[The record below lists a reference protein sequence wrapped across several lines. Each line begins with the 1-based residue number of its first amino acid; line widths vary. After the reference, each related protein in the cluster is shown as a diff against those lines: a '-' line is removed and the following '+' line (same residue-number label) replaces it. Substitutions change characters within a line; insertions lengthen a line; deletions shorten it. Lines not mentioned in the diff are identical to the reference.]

1 MKKVVF
7 LMALLLCAA
16 CQQRVQQQF
25 VEEECEGQDTID
37 QSLIFKTTD
46 SITYHT
52 TVMYAGEHMQGDFV
66 MSAMYGLD
74 EFNSM
79 GEYLLT
85 PEVDVFQ
92 ITMHLKHKGA
102 HKPETIVLVTD
113 GKPQRI
119 EPNFTQAVAKGEFM
133 LLFNISLY
141 NNTQSVPKHIINA
154 KKLVPFFK
162 ECEKNPDGRYPDEAD
177 PFNPQKPVGDAR
189 IVPVKGGVGLP
200 DLQQSSRRRSGH
212 VIHIFPAEPS
222 AAPV

>member
-154 KKLVPFFK
+154 KSVQVKV
-162 ECEKNPDGRYPDEAD
+162 RY
-177 PFNPQKPVGDAR
+177 NNGDAVYNVTNEDR
-189 IVPVKGGVGLP
+189 KAVETMYKSFLKDGGK
-200 DLQQSSRRRSGH
+200 DYSAFDDIMEEHQKKQQQK
-212 VIHIFPAEPS
+212 
-222 AAPV
+222 